1 MNDRVIIHLDNEG
14 VADVRLNRAD
24 KMNALDSAMI
34 EGILAAQDQ
43 LRAEPRL
50 RAVVLHGEGRAFCA
64 GLDISRFRS
73 MGTEEN
79 GHAYTLADRTH
90 GIANAPQQTAW
101 GWRDLPVPVIAAVH
115 GVAFGG
121 GLQIALGADIRYV
134 TSDVKLSVM
143 EIKWGLV
150 PDMAGIALLRE
161 LVRGDVARELTYSG
175 RIINGDEAVRLGLAT
190 WAGSDPLA
198 HAREMARSIA
208 RSNPDAIRAA
218 KRLLNRSADADA
230 AALLVSES
238 REQDRLIGSPN
249 QLEAVRAGMEQRPP
263 EFSAP
268 GVYVEEIS
276 FKARS
281 IEGVPTS
288 TAAFI
293 GPTRTT
299 PPATDS
305 TGHEPLRSFLDF
317 EQQYGGLDDL
327 QTAQGSV
334 CNYVA
339 HAARVFFDNGGQR
352 LYIGH
357 VAADAAA
364 EEYAAAL
371 QALPEAAGISVIAAP
386 GYSARAAAAE
396 IQQALIEH
404 VGQPERFRFA
414 VLDARPAATIDEV
427 LAARSSINSSYAAMY
442 YPWVTTQNSVQL
454 PPSGFVCG
462 ILARVDTARGV
473 WRAPAN
479 ETVNGAVDLQ
489 AAIDTHGQER
499 LSAQGINSIRS
510 FPSRGILLWGART
523 TSEDPLW
530 KYVNVRR
537 YFIYL
542 EQSIYA
548 GLQWVVFEP
557 NGEPL
562 WAGVRQTITNFLL
575 NNWRSGALMGTK
587 PEEAFYV
594 RCDRSTMTQNDID
607 NGRTIAEIGVA
618 PVRPAEFVII
628 RIGLWT
634 ASRCASC

>member
-1 MNDRVIIHLDNEG
+1 MNDRVVIHLDNDG

-64 GLDISRFRS
+64 GLDISRFAS
-73 MGTEEN
+73 MGPEEN
-79 GHAYTLADRTH
+79 GRGYALADRTH

-121 GLQIALGADIRYV
+121 GLQIALGADIRCV

-190 WAGSDPLA
+190 WAGADPLA
-198 HAREMARSIA
+198 YAREMASRIA
-208 RSNPDAIRAA
+208 RSSPDAIRAA
-218 KRLLNRSADADA
+218 KRLLNRSTDADA
-230 AALLVSES
+230 AAILASEA
-238 REQDRLIGSPN
+238 REQERLMGSPN
-249 QLEAVRAGMEQRPP
+249 QIEAVRAGMEKRPP

-268 GVYVEEIS
+268 GVYVEETS
-276 FKARS
+276 FKAHS

-293 GPTRTT
+293 GPTLST
-299 PPATDS
+299 PATDS
-305 TGHEPLRSFLDF
+305 AEREPVRSFLEF

-327 QTAQGSV
+327 QTVQGPV
-334 CNYVA
+334 CNYIA
-339 HAARVFFDNGGQR
+339 RAARVFFDNGGQR

-357 VAADAAA
+357 VAADALA

-371 QALPEAAGISVIAAP
+371 QALPESARISVIAAP
-386 GYSARAAAAE
+386 GYSARAAAAA

-404 VGQPERFRFA
+404 VSQPERFRFA
-414 VLDARPAATIDEV
+414 VLDAPLAATIDEV
-427 LAARSSINSSYAAMY
+427 LAVGSSIDSSYAAMY
-442 YPWVTTQNSVQL
+442 YPWVTTNNSVQL

-479 ETVNGAVDLQ
+479 ETVTGAVDLQ

-499 LSAQGINSIRS
+499 LSAHGINSIRS
-510 FPSRGILLWGART
+510 FPARGILLWGART
-523 TSEDPLW
+523 TSQDPLW

-542 EQSIYA
+542 EQSIYD

-562 WAGVRQTITNFLL
+562 WGTVRQTITNFLL
-575 NNWRSGALMGTK
+575 KNWRSGALMGTK
-587 PEEAFYV
+587 PEEAFFV
-594 RCDRSTMTQNDID
+594 RCDSSTMTQNDID
-607 NGRTIAEIGVA
+607 NGRLIAEIGVA